1 MNSYLVVH
9 YGEIGTKGNN
19 RDVFERCLA
28 RNIASNLHPTPVL
41 SMKKLN
47 QRFLLEVDQ
56 QNQQHALKR
65 LGETFGISWYSAVES
80 VELSYDDVLAR
91 VVESLRKAGTG
102 KRSFRITARRP
113 NKNFPITSTELAARL
128 GADVVKKLDIRVDLT
143 EPDINI
149 NVDVLSD
156 RVLIY
161 SHKIRGPGGLPVG
174 VSGRVIHLLSGGID
188 SPVAA
193 WLMMKRGC
201 RVMYLHFFI
210 ARDSAEVLDSKII
223 RIVKRLSQ
231 YGRRSMMMLL
241 PFSVYQ
247 AATTDFPQ
255 KYEPVIFRA
264 FMRRIA
270 EIMAVRFEALA
281 ISTGDNLAQV
291 ASQTLHNIRS
301 IDRNASVPILRP
313 LLTFNKTEII
323 DEAKSIG
330 TYELSIEEYKDCC
343 ALLSRHPKT
352 RANPE
357 FIDLFLKKLDM
368 DDLFEKIVSGGS
380 LVVYEPMDDSIVTK
394 PLGHYFKT
402 TLVRSPEQI

>member
-1 MNSYLVVH
+1 MHSYLVVH

-19 RDVFERCLA
+19 RAVFERCLA
-28 RNIASNLHPTPVL
+28 RNIISNLHPTPIL
-41 SMKKLN
+41 SMRKVN

-56 QNQQHALKR
+56 ANEPDAMKR

-80 VELSYDDVLAR
+80 IELSYDKIVGSIVQFLQ
-91 VVESLRKAGTG
+91 KAGG
-102 KRSFRITARRP
+102 NKSFRITARRP
-113 NKNFPITSTELAARL
+113 NKDFPMTSTELAGRL
-128 GADVVKKLDIRVDLT
+128 GADVVQKLDLRVDLN
-143 EPDINI
+143 EPDINV
-149 NVDVLSD
+149 NVDILSD
-156 RVLIY
+156 RALIY
-161 SHKIRGPGGLPVG
+161 AQKVKGPGGLPVG

-193 WLMMKRGC
+193 WLMMKRGT
-201 RVMYLHFFI
+201 RLMYLHFFI
-210 ARDSAEVLDSKII
+210 ARDPSEILDSKII
-223 RIVKRLSQ
+223 RILKRLSQ

-247 AATTDFPQ
+247 AATADFPQ

-301 IDRNASVPILRP
+301 IDRDASLPILRP

-323 DEAKSIG
+323 DAAKSIG
-330 TYELSIEEYKDCC
+330 TYELSIETYKDCC

-357 FIDLFLKKLDM
+357 YIDLYLKKLDM
-368 DDLFEKIVSGGS
+368 DDLFAKIVSGGC
-380 LVVYEPMDDSIVTK
+380 LVVYEPMDGSIITR

-402 TLVRSPEQI
+402 SLVRTAEQI

>member
-28 RNIASNLHPTPVL
+28 RNIVSNLHPTALL

-47 QRFLLEVDQ
+47 QRFLLELDQ
-56 QNQQHALKR
+56 QSQQKAMKR
-65 LGETFGISWYSAVES
+65 LGETFGISWYAAVET
-80 VELSYDDVLAR
+80 VELSYEKMMRKVIE
-91 VVESLRKAGTG
+91 VVENAGG
-102 KRSFRITARRP
+102 GIRSFRITAKRP
-113 NKNFPITSTELAARL
+113 NKDFPIASTDLAGRL
-128 GADVVKKLDIRVDLT
+128 GADVVKKLGLRVDLT

-156 RVLIY
+156 RALVY
-161 SHKIRGPGGLPVG
+161 TKKVKGPGGLPVG
-174 VSGRVIHLLSGGID
+174 VGGRVIHLLSGGID

-210 ARDSAEVLDSKII
+210 ARNASEVLDSKII

-231 YGRRSMMMLL
+231 YGRRSMMLLL

-247 AATTDFPQ
+247 TATTDFPQ

-264 FMRRIA
+264 FMRRMA
-270 EIMAVRFEALA
+270 EMMAVRFEALA
-281 ISTGDNLAQV
+281 ISTGDNLGQV
-291 ASQTLHNIRS
+291 ASQTLYNIRS
-301 IDRNASVPILRP
+301 IDRDASLPILRP

-323 DEAKSIG
+323 DAATSIG

-343 ALLSRHPKT
+343 ALISRHPKT

-357 FIDLFLKKLDM
+357 YIDLFLKKLD
-368 DDLFEKIVSGGS
+368 LLEKVISGGL
-380 LVVYEPMDDSIVTK
+380 LVVCEPMDDTIIAR
-394 PLGHYFKT
+394 PLGQYFKST
-402 TLVRSPEQI
+402 PIPAVEQV